1 MSGAVETPPAP
12 SGRQCPRC
20 GAPLGADQDWC
31 LSCGAAVSTRVAP
44 APRWRGPVAIVGAVL
59 ALAAAAIVFGLLEL
73 SNDDPE
79 RVAQAPT
86 PTPTP
91 TPPPATPTPTPTPT
105 VSPSPEASP
114 SPSPGA
120 SPTTSPEASPSP
132 SPSPGATETPSPTAS
147 PTESPSP
154 PPTGGDVAEW
164 PEGESG
170 WTVILQSTPRKATA
184 EKKAEELSSSGTE
197 VGVLRSDDFSS
208 LRGGYWVVFSG
219 QYDSAEEAQ
228 RARRRLTSTV
238 RGAYV
243 RRVTPR

>member
-1 MSGAVETPPAP
+1 MSGAVETPPAQ
-12 SGRQCPRC
+12 SGRRCPRC
-20 GAPLGADQDWC
+20 GSQIDADQDWC

-73 SNDDPE
+73 SGDDPE

-86 PTPTP
+86 PTPSP
-91 TPPPATPTPTPTPT
+91 TVPPPTPTPSPT

-114 SPSPGA
+114 TA
-120 SPTTSPEASPSP
+120 SPTTSPEESPTASPSP
-132 SPSPGATETPSPTAS
+132 EASPSASPTAS

-154 PPTGGDVAEW
+154 SPEPSPTGGDVAEW

-170 WTVILQSTPRKATA
+170 WTVILQSTTRKATA
-184 EKKAEELSSSGTE
+184 EKKAQDLSSAGTE
-197 VGVLRSDDFSS
+197 AGVLRSDDFSS
-208 LRGGYWVVFSG
+208 LRSGYWVVFSG
-219 QYDSAEEAQ
+219 QYDSADEAQ
-228 RARRRLTSTV
+228 RARRDLGSSA

-243 RRVTPR
+243 RRITPR